1 MGYRGRAGGGVR
13 VLSLGGQEVAD
24 PRVFSVRGTGGE
36 GVSTPTMDSSGRV
49 LVQPLGMRAAVA
61 PQYSPVQSRG
71 SAAGAASRASPG
83 TGSAAGSGLKG
94 GGGGGVGRP
103 ARTVSAIPRMEG
115 LGGSV
120 PGGNTSGAGALKSPT
135 RAGFFQ
141 LAQVGEEGERGEGE
155 ADNLPMLP
163 PPGLPQVVQAP
174 QNVPPP
180 PHVHSAPFF
189 ACSEVHFEAPQNVL
203 PPPHVHSAPLF
214 SPFSHLFPSVPAL
227 RAASGDPCRAAAHQE
242 GCAQAALH
250 EVHVHLPLA
259 LPSPLN
265 VSISLFFSILVP
277 FPADSPADIS
287 QCQHCGQLLEIP
299 AVLPP
304 TKKGVHKLRC
314 GKCIGLSR
322 FRAFIPHMPHLQLQ
336 QPFQPQQQPH
346 HHQQQPPLSPPPP
359 LQQQQQQQQQ
369 GNQQHVRSS
378 SFSAIDA
385 TKQQQ
390 QQQYLWGRS
399 ASTDSTEARAATAL
413 HEKSSIDGAAA
424 TVRSPG
430 AASNGTAHKG
440 SGGVLGTMPAAAAAG
455 SGRGRSSRGTN
466 SSPSKP
472 LKSGL
477 GPGRSGS
484 GLAAGPR
491 TGLGAGSATG
501 SDGQGRIGRAGSF
514 ESLRCNS
521 AGMLSPVGSVRNS
534 SDSESPAGTPPAKVG
549 SKGGDARATSS
560 SSMGRVDSGSA
571 LVGGGGGMASTGN
584 KMGSAGGVV
593 LGQYDQVAGFW
604 GQMGGPCLGMIPP
617 GIDLGPAL
625 PKNCSGGNTKVYVNA
640 RELHRKDLDRLV
652 KRGLPLTDNMAY
664 RVEANG
670 NVFDGLSGEF
680 LVNLGKLA
688 PS

>member
-61 PQYSPVQSRG
+61 PQYSPVHPPPVR
-71 SAAGAASRASPG
+71 
-83 TGSAAGSGLKG
+83 
-94 GGGGGVGRP
+94 
-103 ARTVSAIPRMEG
+103 
-115 LGGSV
+115 
-120 PGGNTSGAGALKSPT
+120 
-135 RAGFFQ
+135 GFFQ

-277 FPADSPADIS
+277 FPADSPADIFS
-287 QCQHCGQLLEIP
+287 VP
-299 AVLPP
+299 AL
-304 TKKGVHKLRC
+304 
-314 GKCIGLSR
+314 
-322 FRAFIPHMPHLQLQ
+322 
-336 QPFQPQQQPH
+336 
-346 HHQQQPPLSPPPP
+346 
-359 LQQQQQQQQQ
+359 
-369 GNQQHVRSS
+369 
-378 SFSAIDA
+378 
-385 TKQQQ
+385 
-390 QQQYLWGRS
+390 
-399 ASTDSTEARAATAL
+399 RAA
-413 HEKSSIDGAAA
+413 SGDPGRAAA
-424 TVRSPG
+424 
-430 AASNGTAHKG
+430 H
-440 SGGVLGTMPAAAAAG
+440 
-455 SGRGRSSRGTN
+455 
-466 SSPSKP
+466 
-472 LKSGL
+472 
-477 GPGRSGS
+477 
-484 GLAAGPR
+484 
-491 TGLGAGSATG
+491 
-501 SDGQGRIGRAGSF
+501 QEGRAQ
-514 ESLRCNS
+514 
-521 AGMLSPVGSVRNS
+521 A
-534 SDSESPAGTPPAKVG
+534 
-549 SKGGDARATSS
+549 
-560 SSMGRVDSGSA
+560 A
-571 LVGGGGGMASTGN
+571 LWEVHW
-584 KMGSAGGVV
+584 
-593 LGQYDQVAGFW
+593 YDQVAGFW

>member
-1 MGYRGRAGGGVR
+1 
-13 VLSLGGQEVAD
+13 
-24 PRVFSVRGTGGE
+24 
-36 GVSTPTMDSSGRV
+36 MDSSGRV

-163 PPGLPQVVQAP
+163 PPGLPQVVQ
-174 QNVPPP
+174 
-180 PHVHSAPFF
+180 
-189 ACSEVHFEAPQNVL
+189 
-203 PPPHVHSAPLF
+203 
-214 SPFSHLFPSVPAL
+214 
-227 RAASGDPCRAAAHQE
+227 
-242 GCAQAALH
+242 
-250 EVHVHLPLA
+250 
-259 LPSPLN
+259 
-265 VSISLFFSILVP
+265 
-277 FPADSPADIS
+277 
-287 QCQHCGQLLEIP
+287 CQHCGQLLEIP

-314 GKCIGLSR
+314 GKCI
-322 FRAFIPHMPHLQLQ
+322 
-336 QPFQPQQQPH
+336 
-346 HHQQQPPLSPPPP
+346 
-359 LQQQQQQQQQ
+359 
-369 GNQQHVRSS
+369 
-378 SFSAIDA
+378 
-385 TKQQQ
+385 
-390 QQQYLWGRS
+390 
-399 ASTDSTEARAATAL
+399 
-413 HEKSSIDGAAA
+413 
-424 TVRSPG
+424 
-430 AASNGTAHKG
+430 
-440 SGGVLGTMPAAAAAG
+440 
-455 SGRGRSSRGTN
+455 
-466 SSPSKP
+466 
-472 LKSGL
+472 
-477 GPGRSGS
+477 

-584 KMGSAGGVV
+584 KMGSAGGGGAGAVSGDGRLMYSRCVV
-593 LGQYDQVAGFW
+593 VNGEPISDGHVAAAEERAGPIQPGNYWYDQVAGFW

-688 PS
+688 PSLDNRKRGLGMRIPDATK

>member
-13 VLSLGGQEVAD
+13 ALSLGGQEVAD
-24 PRVFSVRGTGGE
+24 PRVFSVRGAGGE

-71 SAAGAASRASPG
+71 SAAGAASRAGPG

-135 RAGFFQ
+135 RAGFPQ

-163 PPGLPQVVQAP
+163 PPGLPQVV
-174 QNVPPP
+174 
-180 PHVHSAPFF
+180 
-189 ACSEVHFEAPQNVL
+189 
-203 PPPHVHSAPLF
+203 
-214 SPFSHLFPSVPAL
+214 
-227 RAASGDPCRAAAHQE
+227 
-242 GCAQAALH
+242 
-250 EVHVHLPLA
+250 
-259 LPSPLN
+259 
-265 VSISLFFSILVP
+265 
-277 FPADSPADIS
+277 

-346 HHQQQPPLSPPPP
+346 HHHQQPPLSPPPP
-359 LQQQQQQQQQ
+359 PPQQQQQQQQ

-413 HEKSSIDGAAA
+413 REKSSIDGAAA

-440 SGGVLGTMPAAAAAG
+440 SGGALGTMPAAAAAG
-455 SGRGRSSRGTN
+455 SGRGRSSRGTI

-491 TGLGAGSATG
+491 TGPGAGSATG

-584 KMGSAGGVV
+584 KMGSAGGGGAGAVSGDGRLTYSRCVV
-593 LGQYDQVAGFW
+593 VNGEPISDGHVAAAEERA
-604 GQMGGPCLGMIPP
+604 GPIQP
-617 GIDLGPAL
+617 G
-625 PKNCSGGNTKVYVNA
+625 NYW
-640 RELHRKDLDRLV
+640 
-652 KRGLPLTDNMAY
+652 
-664 RVEANG
+664 
-670 NVFDGLSGEF
+670 
-680 LVNLGKLA
+680 
-688 PS
+688 